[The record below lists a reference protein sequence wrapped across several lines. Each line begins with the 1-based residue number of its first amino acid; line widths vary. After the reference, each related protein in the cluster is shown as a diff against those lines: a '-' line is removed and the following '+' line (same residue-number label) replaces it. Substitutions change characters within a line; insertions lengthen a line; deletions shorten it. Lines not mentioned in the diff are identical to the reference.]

1 MSLCWR
7 GKMELLWKYT
17 GHSIRQQ
24 FNIHKR
30 EITARQSLSCIAIL
44 TKERMIIVN
53 NRKVLAETLREY
65 ERIIETNDKEY
76 ENSDVIT
83 RGIITRIIS
92 TVHAQVEAVKNFAR
106 QIGIISYKENYDMT
120 TQELIEKID
129 AE

>member
-1 MSLCWR
+1 M
-7 GKMELLWKYT
+7 
-17 GHSIRQQ
+17 
-24 FNIHKR
+24 
-30 EITARQSLSCIAIL
+30 
-44 TKERMIIVN
+44 N